1 MAILK
6 SRRRKHGRNERLRYR
21 KIGIPPAG
29 IEYAHDKRT
38 GDPAISTLRDL
49 GAVSEREV
57 SRMSGIG
64 PGALQQLR
72 IYLRKPGPTLELHTR
87 SKAVATIFDAK
98 SLTAI
103 DAWAVD
109 QDIPSRAEAVR
120 RLVELGLRAKAKR

>member
-1 MAILK
+1 MSDFDIAK
-6 SRRRKHGRNERLRYR
+6 SEFRPLGFSTRTINALVVHG
-21 KIGIPPAG
+21 
-29 IEYAHDKRT
+29 
-38 GDPAISTLRDL
+38 ISTLRDL

-72 IYLRKPGPTLELHTR
+72 IYLRKPDPTLELHTR

-120 RLVELGLRAKAKR
+120 RLVDLGLALPKAKR